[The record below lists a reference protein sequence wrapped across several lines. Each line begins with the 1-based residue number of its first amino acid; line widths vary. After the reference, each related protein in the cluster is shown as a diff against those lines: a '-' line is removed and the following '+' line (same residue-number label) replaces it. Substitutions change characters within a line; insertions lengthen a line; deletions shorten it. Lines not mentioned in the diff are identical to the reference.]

1 MITVNFTGGAK
12 KWFNLDHLTIEKND
26 LDIQQLLKHLVE
38 IKPNHTI
45 DFDDRNLLIAV
56 NGIDTSALNGFETK
70 LKPNDIVN
78 IIPVIHGG
86 SQQRMQFK
94 ILNQN
99 IELFEL
105 KKFPNINDNLLVVLR
120 TEFPNLVI
128 QAVSSKFILNAE
140 HVKKIISLSLE
151 AKKHNML
158 LSKKLETD
166 LLLRFA
172 GTTQISVAI
181 KNVGIIKN
189 ENFLLMAIGQR
200 VFLNKLHKR
209 VFPYLV
215 TPFSN
220 CNPLALKRY
229 FNISEQNINVINSK
243 KPFEDLLVEKASIL
257 I

>member
-1 MITVNFTGGAK
+1 M
-12 KWFNLDHLTIEKND
+12 
-26 LDIQQLLKHLVE
+26 
-38 IKPNHTI
+38 
-45 DFDDRNLLIAV
+45 IAV

-158 LSKKLETD
+158 LSKKLEMD
-166 LLLRFA
+166 ILLRFA
-172 GTTQISVAI
+172 GTTQIADAI
-181 KNVGIIKN
+181 NNLGIRKNHHFVLI
-189 ENFLLMAIGQR
+189 AIGKKLS
-200 VFLNKLHKR
+200 LNKLYQIISPDLINLFTNNHPTK
-209 VFPYLV
+209 
-215 TPFSN
+215 
-220 CNPLALKRY
+220 LKRY
-229 FNISEQNINVINSK
+229 FNISNNNIASINSK
-243 KPFEDLLVEKASIL
+243 TPLEDLLIEKASIL